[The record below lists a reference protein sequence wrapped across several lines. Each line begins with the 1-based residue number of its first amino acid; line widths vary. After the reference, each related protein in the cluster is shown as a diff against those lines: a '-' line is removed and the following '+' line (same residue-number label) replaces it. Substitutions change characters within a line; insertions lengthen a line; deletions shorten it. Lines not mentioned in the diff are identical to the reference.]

1 MSAGIELCKP
11 IALGDMERAPEF
23 PVCMFGLRL
32 ASRYNLEHPLDFD
45 TLVYFP
51 GNDRH
56 GIWSG
61 KQLMTVV
68 APTYCPGYPE
78 LSTGAMPT
86 ALVPADPNQSGPK
99 KVSNPSPPQRGSETR
114 RQGA

>member
-1 MSAGIELCKP
+1 
-11 IALGDMERAPEF
+11 
-23 PVCMFGLRL
+23 MFGLRL
-32 ASRYNLEHPLDFD
+32 ASQYTLEHPLDFN

-56 GIWSG
+56 GIWSAR
-61 KQLMTVV
+61 QLLTVV

-86 ALVPADPNQSGPK
+86 SLVLTEPNQARPK
-99 KVSNPSPPQRGSETR
+99 KVSNSSPHQRGSDSR
-114 RQGA
+114 RKGA